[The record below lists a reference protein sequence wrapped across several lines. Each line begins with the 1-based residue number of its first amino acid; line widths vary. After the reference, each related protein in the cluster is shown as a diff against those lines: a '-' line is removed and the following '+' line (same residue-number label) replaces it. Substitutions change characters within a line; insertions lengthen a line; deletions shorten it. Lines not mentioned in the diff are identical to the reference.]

1 MNPWVEMG
9 DDEVKKERASK
20 RVWMA
25 GAELGGEAVDNSLQ
39 RTKA

>member
-25 GAELGGEAVDNSLQ
+25 GAELN
-39 RTKA
+39 